1 VSRTRRWA
9 RPGVAAR
16 PPAHRVCASR
26 GVGSTSDSRAFP
38 VYPRDPHVMQA
49 DTRRC
54 GDAHT
59 ACCVHM
65 WCLIAWPL
73 ELDWV
78 CVWRWAGGRRGG
90 DWAVWH
96 AVRGRGKLSAS
107 PGLSGMVRV
116 SDVHH
121 WTKSVGTIRPY
132 NALSALTSCQC
143 ACAGLCTW
151 ACAGMRVC
159 VRVHEPHHSL
169 AATPHIE

>member
-1 VSRTRRWA
+1 
-9 RPGVAAR
+9 
-16 PPAHRVCASR
+16 
-26 GVGSTSDSRAFP
+26 